1 MFDRALVRQGE
12 TIHMKHIVRMPVAT
26 GFAMT
31 PALKGTLRLSH
42 RGSDTQ
48 FDLPLT
54 IDANG
59 TGETAWSVPK
69 AAPMGAYDLTVAPGH
84 ISVRTGPRFRLDED
98 PITTMRH
105 PIAGP
110 QP

>member
-1 MFDRALVRQGE
+1 MRISDWSSDVCSSDLYGDTEQVFHTMFDRALVRQGE

-31 PALKGTLRLSH
+31 PAFKGTLRLSH

-48 FDLPLT
+48 FELPLT

-59 TGETAWSVPK
+59 PGETDRQSK
-69 AAPMGAYDLTVAPGH
+69 
-84 ISVRTGPRFRLDED
+84 RLNSS
-98 PITTMRH
+98 H
-105 PIAGP
+105 
-110 QP
+110 